1 MRGFLFVCAA
11 VSTLAALPALAQTKT
26 AMMAATLEGS
36 DGKGAGSVMLTEAPK
51 GVLIK
56 ISLKGL
62 KPGWHGLH
70 LHEKGDCGTPD
81 FKSAGGH
88 VHGAGTAVHGL
99 LNPQA
104 NEAGDLP
111 NVFVAAD
118 GTGEAEVFSPWT
130 SLTGEGGRTKLLDD
144 DGSALVV
151 HASPDDHI
159 AQPIGN
165 AGGRVACAVLQSP
178 ANFFKK
184 Q

>member
-1 MRGFLFVCAA
+1 MRGFLLACAA
-11 VSTLAALPALAQTKT
+11 VSALAALPAFAQSKT
-26 AMMAATLEGS
+26 ALMAATLEGS
-36 DGKGAGSVMLTEAPK
+36 NGKEAGSVMLQEAPK

-56 ISLKGL
+56 ISVKGL

-88 VHGAGTAVHGL
+88 VHDAATAVHGL

-111 NVFVAAD
+111 NIYVAAD

-130 SLTGEGGRTKLLDD
+130 SLTGEDGRTKLLDA

-151 HASPDDHI
+151 HANADDHI

-178 ANFFKK
+178 ANFFK
-184 Q
+184 QR